1 MSSTDAAQEPD
12 RVEAE
17 DEFAELDGD
26 VPAEFAENPDTAN
39 LAEDEDTARNV
50 DDGASESLRGL
61 ILYLATNLVDD
72 PEAVDVGAT
81 RRGSVVDL
89 RLTVPEEELGRIIGR
104 QGRIA
109 RALRTSLMVAAS
121 RHNLR
126 VSLDIEPTA

>member
-1 MSSTDAAQEPD
+1 MTSTDPAPELD
-12 RVEAE
+12 RVDVEG
-17 DEFAELDGD
+17 DELDELDGD
-26 VPAEFAENPDTAN
+26 GHAG
-39 LAEDEDTARNV
+39 LADDAGNV

-72 PEAVDVGAT
+72 PEAVDVTAS

-109 RALRTSLMVAAS
+109 RALRMSLMVAAS
-121 RHNLR
+121 RHHLR
-126 VSLDIEPTA
+126 VSLDIEPT